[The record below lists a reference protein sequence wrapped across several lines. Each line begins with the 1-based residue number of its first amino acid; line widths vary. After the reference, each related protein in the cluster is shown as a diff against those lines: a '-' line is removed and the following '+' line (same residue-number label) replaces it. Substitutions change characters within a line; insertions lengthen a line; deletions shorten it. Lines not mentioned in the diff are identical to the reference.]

1 MNQTLQLRKTRDFG
15 EKISDTVKFIRINW
29 LNLFALYGIF
39 VLPFLLVGLY
49 LGVAS
54 FQEILTKTTT
64 ESLLKMSYLGG
75 KVIFASIFFFMA
87 ITGLATSTYLY
98 MDLWDKEGT
107 KPSVGRVI
115 PLFLGSFLSNL
126 LYGFLGL
133 LIMIVVL
140 SPLAAFI
147 FLSRNS
153 PGMIALLMLVLF
165 FVAFFYMI
173 YFFLLYPVNTI
184 DKRGANPIVATWQLL
199 RNKWWS
205 SFGYMC
211 ILLLIYYVFSL
222 ITNLIIMIVFGSS
235 ALINPNSLAAS
246 TGKTFAMVYG
256 VSLLIQQI
264 FYVIVFVGIGILYYS
279 LDEEKNGSG
288 LESRI
293 DQIGTRSVDHTRQ
306 EDY

>member
-1 MNQTLQLRKTRDFG
+1 M
-15 EKISDTVKFIRINW
+15 
-29 LNLFALYGIF
+29 
-39 VLPFLLVGLY
+39 
-49 LGVAS
+49 AS
-54 FQEILTKTTT
+54 F
-64 ESLLKMSYLGG
+64 
-75 KVIFASIFFFMA
+75 
-87 ITGLATSTYLY
+87 
-98 MDLWDKEGT
+98 W
-107 KPSVGRVI
+107 I
-115 PLFLGSFLSNL
+115 PKN
-126 LYGFLGL
+126 
-133 LIMIVVL
+133 VA
-140 SPLAAFI
+140 AAFI